1 MKRKK
6 IIVLGFM
13 GGMPIAGVIWQHIHY
28 IVGLQRLGHEVTYV
42 EDTLNYPYDPVAFN
56 ISDDYS
62 YATQTLQRLA
72 KEHGFEGRW
81 AYCARFKESTE
92 IAGLSLTELRTLY
105 KEADCALNI
114 CGSHDMND
122 DLRTI
127 QNLIYV
133 ESDPG
138 VEQIKIDQG
147 ESETIDYLKEHH
159 HLFTFGENIGTPA
172 FVVPT
177 HDFQWLPTRQP
188 VVTDLWCAGV
198 EAQEPDPVALFTTIC
213 NWSTSGKKD
222 IVWKDSNYLW
232 SKSLEFLRFIEA
244 PKLSG
249 EPFEMATDIKKEEE
263 LELFRKNDWKLVL
276 PHDLSVDWNGYRDYI
291 RNSKGEFTCAKDQYI
306 RLNTGWFS
314 DRTACYL
321 AAGRPV
327 ITQET
332 GFTAHYGGKE
342 GLLTFSTMEELMDAV
357 AAIRADYK
365 KHSRAALEIAREV
378 FEAEKVL
385 ASLLERAGV

>member
-1 MKRKK
+1 MKKKK

-56 ISDDYS
+56 VSDDYS
-62 YATQTLQRLA
+62 YAAQTLGRLA

-81 AYCARFKESTE
+81 AYCARYKETPE
-92 IAGLSLTELRTLY
+92 IAGMSLEALRNLY
-105 KEADCALNI
+105 RDADCALNI

-127 QNLIYV
+127 RNLIYV

-138 VEQIKIDQG
+138 VEQIKIDKG
-147 ESETIDYLKEHH
+147 ESQTVDYLKEHH

-172 FVVPT
+172 FAVPT
-177 HDFQWLPTRQP
+177 HGFRWLPTRQP
-188 VVTDLWCAGV
+188 VVTDLWCPTP
-198 EAQEPDPVALFTTIC
+198 EAPAPASTALFTTIC

-222 IVWKDSNYLW
+222 IEWHGSNYLW
-232 SKSLEFLRFIEA
+232 SKSLEFLKFIEA
-244 PKLSG
+244 PKRSG
-249 EPFEMATDIKKEEE
+249 ESFEMATDIKKSEETD
-263 LELFRKNDWKLVL
+263 LFERNGWRLVL

-291 RNSKGEFTCAKDQYI
+291 RNSKGEFTCAKDQYV
-306 RLNTGWFS
+306 RLSTGWFS

-342 GLLTFSTMEELMDAV
+342 GLLSFSSMEEIVEAST
-357 AAIRADYK
+357 AIRADYQ
-365 KHSRAALEIAREV
+365 KHSLAALAIAREV

-385 ASLLERAGV
+385 ASLLDRAGV

>member
-28 IVGLQRLGHEVTYV
+28 IVGLQRLGHEVYYV

-62 YATQTLQRLA
+62 YATETLGRLA

-81 AYCARFKESTE
+81 AYCARFKETTE
-92 IAGLSLTELRTLY
+92 SAGMPLNKLRDLY

-127 QNLIYV
+127 RHLIYV

-138 VEQIKIDQG
+138 VEQIKIDQS
-147 ESETIDYLKEHH
+147 ESATIDYLKEHH

-172 FVVPT
+172 FAVPT
-177 HDFQWLPTRQP
+177 HGFNWLPTRQP
-188 VVTDLWCAGV
+188 VVTDLWCAAA
-198 EAQEPDPVALFTTIC
+198 EAPAFDPVAMFTTIC

-222 IVWKDSNYLW
+222 IVWRGSNYLW
-232 SKSLEFLRFIEA
+232 SKSLEFLRFVEA

-249 EPFEMATDIKKEEE
+249 EPFEMATDIKKEDER
-263 LELFRKNDWKLVL
+263 ELFEKNDWKLVL

-327 ITQET
+327 ITQAT
-332 GFTAHYGGKE
+332 GFTAFYGGKE
-342 GLLTFSTMEELMDAV
+342 GLFAFSTMEEIVHAV

-365 KHSRAALEIAREV
+365 KHSRAALEISREV

-385 ASLLERAGV
+385 SSMLERAGV

>member
-28 IVGLQRLGHEVTYV
+28 IVGLQRLGHEVYYV

-56 ISDDYS
+56 VSDDYS
-62 YATQTLQRLA
+62 YAVQTLGRLA
-72 KEHGFEGRW
+72 EEHGFQGRW
-81 AYCARFKESTE
+81 AYCARFKDPFES
-92 IAGLSLTELRTLY
+92 AGMSLLELKTLY

-122 DLRTI
+122 DLRSI
-127 QNLIYV
+127 RHLIYV

-147 ESETIDYLKEHH
+147 ESATIDYLKEHR
-159 HLFTFGENIGTPA
+159 HLFTFGENISTPA
-172 FVVPT
+172 FAVPT
-177 HDFQWLPTRQP
+177 HGFHWLPTRQP
-188 VVTDLWCAGV
+188 VVTDLWCPTA
-198 EAQEPDPVALFTTIC
+198 EAPAPDPLALFTTIC

-222 IVWKDSNYLW
+222 IVWRDSNYLW
-232 SKSLEFLRFIEA
+232 SKSLEFLRFVEA
-244 PKLSG
+244 PKRSG

-263 LELFRKNDWKLVL
+263 RGLFEKNDWRLVL

-321 AAGRPV
+321 ASGRPV

-342 GLLTFSTMEELMDAV
+342 GLLSFSTMEEIVDAV
-357 AAIRADYK
+357 ASVRADYK
-365 KHSRAALEIAREV
+365 KHSRAALAIAKEV

-385 ASLLERAGV
+385 GSLLERAGV

>member
-1 MKRKK
+1 
-6 IIVLGFM
+6 
-13 GGMPIAGVIWQHIHY
+13 
-28 IVGLQRLGHEVTYV
+28 
-42 EDTLNYPYDPVAFN
+42 
-56 ISDDYS
+56 
-62 YATQTLQRLA
+62 
-72 KEHGFEGRW
+72 
-81 AYCARFKESTE
+81 
-92 IAGLSLTELRTLY
+92 
-105 KEADCALNI
+105 
-114 CGSHDMND
+114 MND

-127 QNLIYV
+127 RNLIYV

-147 ESETIDYLKEHH
+147 ESETIDYLKEHQ

-198 EAQEPDPVALFTTIC
+198 EAPVPDSAALFTTIC

-342 GLLTFSTMEELMDAV
+342 GLLTFSTMEEIVDAV

>member
-62 YATQTLQRLA
+62 YATQTLGRLA

-92 IAGLSLTELRTLY
+92 IAGMSLAELRTLY

-127 QNLIYV
+127 RNLIYV

-147 ESETIDYLKEHH
+147 ESETIDYLKEHQ

-177 HDFQWLPTRQP
+177 HDFKWLPTRQP

-198 EAQEPDPVALFTTIC
+198 EAQVPDPATLFTTIC

-263 LELFRKNDWKLVL
+263 LEQFRKNDWKHVL
-276 PHDLSVDWNGYRDYI
+276 PPELSVDWNGYRDYI

-342 GLLTFSTMEELMDAV
+342 GLLTFSTMEEIVDAV

>member
-62 YATQTLQRLA
+62 YATQTLGRLA
-72 KEHGFEGRW
+72 HEHGFEGRW

-92 IAGLSLTELRTLY
+92 IVGMSLEALRTLY

-122 DLRTI
+122 DLSSIR
-127 QNLIYV
+127 NLIYV

-147 ESETIDYLKEHH
+147 ESETIDYLKEHR

-177 HDFQWLPTRQP
+177 RDFNWLPTRQP
-188 VVTDLWCAGV
+188 VVTDLWCAGA
-198 EAQEPDPVALFTTIC
+198 EAPTPDRAALFTTIC

-263 LELFRKNDWKLVL
+263 LELFRQHDWKLVM

-342 GLLTFSTMEELMDAV
+342 GLLAFTTMEEIVDAV

-385 ASLLERAGV
+385 KSLLDRAGV

>member
-6 IIVLGFM
+6 IVVLGFM

-62 YATQTLQRLA
+62 YATQTLGRLA

-92 IAGLSLTELRTLY
+92 IAGMSLAELRTLY

-127 QNLIYV
+127 RNLIYV

-147 ESETIDYLKEHH
+147 ESETIDYLKEHR

-177 HDFQWLPTRQP
+177 HDFKWLPTRQP
-188 VVTDLWCAGV
+188 VVTDLWCTGV
-198 EAQEPDPVALFTTIC
+198 EAPEPDPAALFTTIC

-249 EPFEMATDIKKEEE
+249 EPFEMATDIKKEED
-263 LELFRKNDWKLVL
+263 LELFRKNDWNLVL

-291 RNSKGEFTCAKDQYI
+291 TNSKGEFTCAKDQYI

-342 GLLTFSTMEELMDAV
+342 GLLTFSTMEEIVDAV
-357 AAIRADYK
+357 AAIRTDYK

>member
-62 YATQTLQRLA
+62 YATQTLGRLA

-127 QNLIYV
+127 RNLIYV

-147 ESETIDYLKEHH
+147 ESETIDYLKEHQ

-198 EAQEPDPVALFTTIC
+198 EAPVPDPAALFTTIC

-232 SKSLEFLRFIEA
+232 SKSLEFLRFIQA

-342 GLLTFSTMEELMDAV
+342 GLLTFSTMEEIVDAV

-365 KHSRAALEIAREV
+365 KHSRAALEIARGV

>member
-62 YATQTLQRLA
+62 YATQTLGRLA

-127 QNLIYV
+127 RNLIYV

-147 ESETIDYLKEHH
+147 ESETIDYLKEHQ

-198 EAQEPDPVALFTTIC
+198 EAPVPDSAALFTTIC

-342 GLLTFSTMEELMDAV
+342 GLLTFSTMEEIVDAV